1 MHWTQSCS
9 FMSYRLGPRFHEREN
24 ITSSHHRSRESRI
37 CALVKFFML
46 TDLLFHTTCLLS
58 SLLAYKQNLLLNDLM
73 NYAYIILFTQSF
85 LQNQVTCAYQEVR
98 NVRFF
103 GIFDVLCFLVI
114 SVLRFTFL
122 PYYRPIYFRKMLHLS
137 TA

>member
-85 LQNQVTCAYQEVR
+85 LQNQVVCVSGGKKCAFFR
-98 NVRFF
+98 NLWRALFSF
-103 GIFDVLCFLVI
+103 Y
-114 SVLRFTFL
+114 LRFEIHLFAFL
-122 PYYRPIYFRKMLHLS
+122 PTHSFSQNAPS
-137 TA
+137 